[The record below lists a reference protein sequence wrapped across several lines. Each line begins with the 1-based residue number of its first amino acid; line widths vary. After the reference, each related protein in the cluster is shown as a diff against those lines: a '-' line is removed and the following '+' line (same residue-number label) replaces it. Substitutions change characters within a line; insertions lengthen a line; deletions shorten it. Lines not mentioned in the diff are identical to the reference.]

1 MNRLESVVSHVDRV
15 LFPVTSRKASIVI
28 SAVII
33 ALLSLILFSVRQN
46 ILTYDNTLETVC
58 FILTV
63 VIVYGIGSWFL
74 LGYVKQASRAAT
86 STTTNAAGPTI
97 HRGPL
102 ISLLHLAV
110 VIVQFAMLG
119 IMLYVNLTELANI
132 LCRMLMP

>member
-1 MNRLESVVSHVDRV
+1 MKSLDSLVSQVDRV
-15 LFPVTSRKASIVI
+15 VFPVTSRKASIAL

-46 ILTYDNTLETVC
+46 ILTYDNTLETVY

-63 VIVYGIGSWFL
+63 VIAYGLGSWFL
-74 LGYVKQASRAAT
+74 LGYVKQTSRAAT
-86 STTTNAAGPTI
+86 NATGPAV

-110 VIVQFAMLG
+110 VIVQ
-119 IMLYVNLTELANI
+119 
-132 LCRMLMP
+132 